1 MIIKTSK
8 VIHIRED
15 EEEMIDD
22 IIQYHEQNEWKLLM
36 KKQLIDDGSD
46 IDITWML
53 GFGKT
58 EEI

>member
-8 VIHIRED
+8 VIYIKED

-22 IIQYHEQNEWKLLM
+22 IIAYHEAEDWRLLM
-36 KKQLIDDGSD
+36 EKQLFDDGSD
-46 IDITWML
+46 CDITWML